1 MVNPEIKL
9 MQLIDAYT
17 ATSYVVLQNGEAF
30 TLRVGERS
38 SVLDQLLASHRKQTA
53 AFMTASNPY
62 SSARSESENVEANVR
77 LRADLMKVSIALLE
91 GYGQGE
97 DGEWPAEQSFL
108 AVGITRNDAEAIGRR
123 YQQNAILWIGPNR
136 VPELA
141 ILVGSEFV
149 QD

>member
-53 AFMTASNPY
+53 FMTASNPY

-77 LRADLMKVSIALLE
+77 LRADLMKVSDGLFKLIIGFVGHVVLEHVQNKALFDGLSHRSACP
-91 GYGQGE
+91 YGRPG
-97 DGEWPAEQSFL
+97 
-108 AVGITRNDAEAIGRR
+108 
-123 YQQNAILWIGPNR
+123 
-136 VPELA
+136 
-141 ILVGSEFV
+141 
-149 QD
+149 